1 MIGWATVSRW
11 LSRWCWSCFGI
22 AWGLCLLASV
32 ATAQGGQQSGPGW
45 ESVAVA
51 ALGVVSL
58 LIGLYARSLERRVD
72 AAETRAESTS
82 VRLHELREK
91 LAAEHYTKA
100 EVQRGFER
108 MDAQFLALSKQIER
122 IGDA

>member
-58 LIGLYARSLERRVD
+58 LLGLYARGVERRVD
-72 AAETRAESTS
+72 KAEARADAAD
-82 VRLHELREK
+82 VRINQLNVK